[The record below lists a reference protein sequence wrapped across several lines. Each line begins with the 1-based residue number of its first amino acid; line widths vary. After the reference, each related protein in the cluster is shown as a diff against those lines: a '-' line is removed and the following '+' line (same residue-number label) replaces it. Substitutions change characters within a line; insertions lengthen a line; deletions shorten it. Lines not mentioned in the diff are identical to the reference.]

1 MLALGLVLVYGVYNG
16 PFLNVIGAEPGNAR
30 EMYNIVIQTL
40 SRTYVAGRDIRPEEM
55 GVIRP
60 VMDEETMALYTPNL
74 SDPVKNQFHT
84 DAFEEEKAEFLKTW
98 FQVGCRNKKIYIDA
112 FFKYDPWI
120 LVSGCGG

>member
-1 MLALGLVLVYGVYNG
+1 MW
-16 PFLNVIGAEPGNAR
+16 
-30 EMYNIVIQTL
+30 Q
-40 SRTYVAGRDIRPEEM
+40 AGISAQKRW

-98 FQVGCRNKKIYIDA
+98 FRVGCRNKKIYIDA
-112 FFKYDPWI
+112 FLNTTLGFWYPDVEDEYLEFVCFDIQKDLIPII
-120 LVSGCGG
+120 LMCRWSQRVNG

>member
-1 MLALGLVLVYGVYNG
+1 MQTVQDVYK
-16 PFLNVIGAEPGNAR
+16 R
-30 EMYNIVIQTL
+30 Q
-40 SRTYVAGRDIRPEEM
+40 EEM
-55 GVIRP
+55 DVIRP

-112 FFKYDPWI
+112 FLNTTLGFWYPDVEDEYLEFVCFDIQKDDPHYPCLLYTSSTENI
-120 LVSGCGG
+120 RCLTINLKQKT

>member
-1 MLALGLVLVYGVYNG
+1 MLVYGVYNG

-40 SRTYVAGRDIRPEEM
+40 SRTYVAGGDIRPEEM

-74 SDPVKNQFHT
+74 SYPVKISFIQTH
-84 DAFEEEKAEFLKTW
+84 L
-98 FQVGCRNKKIYIDA
+98 RKKKQN
-112 FFKYDPWI
+112 F
-120 LVSGCGG
+120 